1 MTLRVAEVKVA
12 LGEQGAL
19 AVPAVTIESGER
31 LVVFGPNG
39 AGKSSWLREI
49 AGKRRNARAIAYLPQ
64 RAYMFRGSVHHN
76 LGLGLDDAETERAL
90 HLAGVLNVGGSLLD
104 QPARRLSGGE
114 RQRIALARTLATS
127 SAAVI
132 LDEPLAALPE
142 VDRWRVAHEVVAA
155 IESRPSVIVTH
166 DRDVAAVMGTAVMVL
181 HEGAVLQLGSPN
193 DVFGAPVSETVARI
207 VGTGNAM
214 RGVVSDSAGGVST
227 IEVGAVSVS
236 GIAEVPL
243 AEGSGAV
250 ALFGAETVTVY
261 PRASSES
268 GSARNRWHGTITRL
282 TPVGRVVE
290 VNVDVGVPVVAL
302 LTPGSAEVLDLHVG
316 GQITLA
322 VKATAVRIVPT

>member
-1 MTLRVAEVKVA
+1 
-12 LGEQGAL
+12 
-19 AVPAVTIESGER
+19 
-31 LVVFGPNG
+31 
-39 AGKSSWLREI
+39 
-49 AGKRRNARAIAYLPQ
+49 
-64 RAYMFRGSVHHN
+64 
-76 LGLGLDDAETERAL
+76 
-90 HLAGVLNVGGSLLD
+90 
-104 QPARRLSGGE
+104 
-114 RQRIALARTLATS
+114 
-127 SAAVI
+127 
-132 LDEPLAALPE
+132 
-142 VDRWRVAHEVVAA
+142 
-155 IESRPSVIVTH
+155 VIVTH

-181 HEGAVLQLGSPN
+181 HEGSVLQLGSPN

-214 RGVVSDSAGGVST
+214 RGVVSDSTGGVST

-236 GIAEVPL
+236 GIAEVP
-243 AEGSGAV
+243 AAGGSGAV

-261 PRASSES
+261 PHASSES

-290 VNVDVGVPVVAL
+290 VSVDVGVPVVAL